1 MGSRLSSLRIPL
13 STTGHIDL
21 RDIGITD
28 EGLAC
33 LARFCPAL
41 LNLTISGSN
50 ITDTGIRDLLA
61 VCTRLTALDVAH
73 CQRVTLA
80 SLSLLK
86 SAAKLQMV
94 NITGIPLPVAAGMDF
109 MRCLRLRGVC
119 VRHSLSQLPQIESL
133 IPDLPPHTGCTCD
146 DAEHHQQPE
155 VLCVC
160 GLVVK
165 DCLQDHLSIC
175 RRSTRACP
183 LGCGQHMENEFF
195 GLHLQ
200 ACSEYV
206 VKCFECRASVQRQK
220 LAMHYQT
227 EHEPYWQLPLKSCP
241 LRVDG
246 CMGATQQPDG
256 VLHSHLSRCRR
267 FRIVCPAC
275 KETLCNSAW
284 SQHTQGCN
292 GARRLLV
299 MFLGQD
305 TASSC

>member
-119 VRHSLSQLPQIESL
+119 VRHSLSQLPQA
-133 IPDLPPHTGCTCD
+133 GR
-146 DAEHHQQPE
+146 
-155 VLCVC
+155 
-160 GLVVK
+160 
-165 DCLQDHLSIC
+165 
-175 RRSTRACP
+175 RRSAGGSPPGRFR
-183 LGCGQHMENEFF
+183 LGT
-195 GLHLQ
+195 Q
-200 ACSEYV
+200 AGRRQRQV
-206 VKCFECRASVQRQK
+206 VAVQR
-220 LAMHYQT
+220 LVAI
-227 EHEPYWQLPLKSCP
+227 
-241 LRVDG
+241 
-246 CMGATQQPDG
+246 
-256 VLHSHLSRCRR
+256 LSRKSFEGCAVVGCREAKLYS
-267 FRIVCPAC
+267 I
-275 KETLCNSAW
+275 
-284 SQHTQGCN
+284 
-292 GARRLLV
+292 
-299 MFLGQD
+299 
-305 TASSC
+305 